1 MPGERVE
8 PDGFI
13 LPCGGRPDVA
23 LIPVAHIGDN
33 RTTIVLWRIRKGSRS
48 PRDRGEGT
56 TKVWMGCSRRAANA
70 AGQEREQQPVCGE
83 SCCDRARQVAEN
95 RPMNEARSAPQ
106 PTRSATR
113 HHGCPRFRPGPVKPR
128 RKYARFREK
137 RALTRLL
144 FQVRARMRLQSRC
157 LDSEVERA

>member
-13 LPCGGRPDVA
+13 LPPGGMPDVA
-23 LIPVAHIGDN
+23 LIIVAGTRDN

-56 TKVWMGCSRRAANA
+56 TKVWMGCSRRAAGPKA

-83 SCCDRARQVAEN
+83 TVVIGLIRQ
-95 RPMNEARSAPQ
+95 
-106 PTRSATR
+106 
-113 HHGCPRFRPGPVKPR
+113 
-128 RKYARFREK
+128 
-137 RALTRLL
+137 
-144 FQVRARMRLQSRC
+144 
-157 LDSEVERA
+157 